1 MINENRQLG
10 QLPEAWVWA
19 RLGDL
24 GEVNLGKTPNKS
36 QYRNS
41 GKYKIIKFRDI
52 QGDKISWD
60 KCDRGFVLGSQ
71 DIINQLRILER
82 GDVLVAA
89 SAHSSEHIGRKVVYV
104 YEIPSVYD
112 KVLFVGELLCIRLN
126 NQVLNP
132 RITYYYLLSQAA
144 YHSIQSHVR
153 GVHLLASE
161 ARQIA
166 IPLPPLPEQY
176 RIVAKI
182 EELFTRVDAGVEAL
196 KKVKA
201 QLRGY
206 RQAVLKHAFEG
217 KLTEESCDRHK
228 GEIEPASVLLERIK
242 QEQKKNVKG
251 KYKGLPPLDTSS
263 LPELPDGW
271 AYLTLDHLVTSDK
284 NSIKRGPF
292 GSSIKKAFF
301 VPYGYKVYEQG
312 NVIYN
317 DFERGGYFIDDNK
330 FHELKDFEVKAGD
343 VLMSCSGTVG
353 KIAIVPEG
361 MQPGVINQALLKIT
375 LDNEVIDTLYFTY
388 LLRSRIDDIIL
399 KNTRGSAMVNISS
412 ARDLRQIPLPIP
424 SLAEQHKIV
433 EEIERCSSVAD
444 DIEKVME
451 QSLMQAERLRQSILR
466 RAFEGKLVPQ
476 DPTDEP
482 AEKLLERI
490 RVERTKREVEA
501 KTPNKVKGKVLK
513 PGRLLP

>member
-1 MINENRQLG
+1 MINGGNN
-10 QLPEAWVWA
+10 LPDLPTGWLWTK
-19 RLGDL
+19 L
-24 GEVNLGKTPNKS
+24 GEISSLGAGNPAPQGKQYFDNGIYPFVRVQDMGSLGNHVYIYDTRDHLNSNGMEKMRIFPQGSVLFTKSGMSILLNQRAILGRDMSVVSHVGLSIPLGGVPSEWLYYWLKTIDFRNLTHATTLPS
-36 QYRNS
+36 
-41 GKYKIIKFRDI
+41 
-52 QGDKISWD
+52 
-60 KCDRGFVLGSQ
+60 L
-71 DIINQLRILER
+71 QL
-82 GDVLVAA
+82 
-89 SAHSSEHIGRKVVYV
+89 SKVQ
-104 YEIPSVYD
+104 EIP
-112 KVLFVGELLCIRLN
+112 
-126 NQVLNP
+126 
-132 RITYYYLLSQAA
+132 T
-144 YHSIQSHVR
+144 
-153 GVHLLASE
+153 
-161 ARQIA
+161 
-166 IPLPPLPEQY
+166 PLPPLPEQH

-182 EELFTRVDAGVEAL
+182 EELFTRVDAGVKAL

-217 KLTEESCDRHK
+217 KLTEEWREGHK
-228 GEIEPASVLLERIK
+228 GEIEPASVLLRRIK
-242 QEQKKNVKG
+242 QEQKQNVKG
-251 KYKGLPPLDTSS
+251 KYNELPPLDTSS

-271 AYLTLDHLVTSDK
+271 AYLTLGHLVTSDK